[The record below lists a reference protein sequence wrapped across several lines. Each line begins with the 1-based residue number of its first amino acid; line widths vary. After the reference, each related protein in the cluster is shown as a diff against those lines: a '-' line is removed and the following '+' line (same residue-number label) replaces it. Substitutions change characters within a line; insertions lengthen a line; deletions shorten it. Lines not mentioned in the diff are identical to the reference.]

1 MSQEEKIHIESLIYD
16 DRIMDL
22 RMEDV
27 AANINAE
34 RKKRGLSLSALANAA
49 NLSVS
54 CVSKAE
60 SAQCAVSLKT
70 VLKIAAALEIPVSQL
85 LEPTGTQAIRGIQPD
100 EGRGIFEK
108 ITANATEDTTEWL
121 LLMAEEIVHTLR
133 RSKGAGKVS
142 GGEEEKEEEE

>member
-1 MSQEEKIHIESLIYD
+1 MSREEKIHIESLIYD
-16 DRIMDL
+16 ERIMDL
-22 RMEDV
+22 RMENV
-27 AANINAE
+27 AANINTE
-34 RKKRGLSLSALANAA
+34 RKKRGLSISALSNAA

-85 LEPTGTQAIRGIQPD
+85 LEPTGTQGRGIQPD

-108 ITANATEDTTEWL
+108 ITATATEDTTEWL
-121 LLMAEEIVHTLR
+121 LLMAEEMVRTLR
-133 RSKGAGKVS
+133 RSKESGKVS
-142 GGEEEKEEEE
+142 GEEEEEQK